1 MFGKISIIGCG
12 LIGSSILRVTEEK
25 KLAKKIS
32 VHDKSNKVM
41 EYLKKNFT
49 ADICPNVTEATKDA
63 DLIIISAPLSS
74 YKEILL
80 SIKSNLKE
88 GSILT
93 DTGSTKKE
101 VNKIVNNLGLKNIS
115 WIASH
120 PIAGTEHSGPTA
132 GFSSLFKNRWCILSA
147 DNQVA
152 KDKMENLEKFW
163 SKLGSKV
170 KVMSFEDHDY
180 VLSLTSH
187 LPHAVAYS
195 IVRTAINNEDKFKN
209 DIIQY
214 LNKYGN
220 CETQEID
227 LIIKL
232 SNNNMTN
239 ILEMIELDG
248 QIQILKNDAINFIKN
263 LIKGQGWEK
272 NVKKIESL
280 MKTKREMF
288 KIFIR
293 LAIFILN
300 DLEKIKN
307 KNRDCVILTNITST
321 KDLNYIDAINII
333 EQYYTELNKNLN
345 PSIGLFSMAIE
356 MKKTMY
362 KNK

>member
-12 LIGSSILRVTEEK
+12 LIGSSILRATHEQ
-25 KLAKKIS
+25 KLATKIS
-32 VHDKSNKVM
+32 VYDKSNKVI
-41 EYLKKNFT
+41 EYLKKNFK
-49 ADICPNVTEATKDA
+49 ADICSNVTESAKDA

-120 PIAGTEHSGPTA
+120 PIAGTEYSGPAA

-147 DNQVA
+147 DSQVS
-152 KDKMENLEKFW
+152 KDKIETLEKFW
-163 SKLGSKV
+163 SNLGSKV

-209 DIIQY
+209 DVIQY
-214 LNKYGN
+214 SAGGLRDFTRIAASDPLMWKDIF
-220 CETQEID
+220 ID
-227 LIIKL
+227 N
-232 SNNNMTN
+232 SEN
-239 ILEMIELDG
+239 ILKVLDYYS
-248 QIQILKNDAINFIKN
+248 KN
-263 LIKGQGWEK
+263 LDDIK
-272 NVKKIESL
+272 S
-280 MKTKREMF
+280 
-288 KIFIR
+288 
-293 LAIFILN
+293 A
-300 DLEKIKN
+300 IKN
-307 KNRDCVILTNITST
+307 KDSEKLLEIFSST
-321 KDLNYIDAINII
+321 KKVRKEII
-333 EQYYTELNKNLN
+333 EAGQDTEK
-345 PSIGLFSMAIE
+345 PDFGR
-356 MKKTMY
+356 K
-362 KNK
+362 